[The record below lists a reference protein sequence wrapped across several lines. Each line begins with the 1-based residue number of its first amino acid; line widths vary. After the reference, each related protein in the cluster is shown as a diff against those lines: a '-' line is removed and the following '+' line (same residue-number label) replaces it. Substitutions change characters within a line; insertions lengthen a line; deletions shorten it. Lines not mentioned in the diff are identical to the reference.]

1 MLNSEERMIKARAKL
16 MKGNVGMATML
27 LKLTL
32 IEDNERCQTMA
43 TDGINI
49 YWNDEFVKSITDD
62 EIQSVLVHEAS
73 HVIWEHPLRKG
84 KRIHELW
91 NIATDYVINSWIAY
105 DLGMVLPEGGL
116 LDRQYHRQSAE
127 QVYRTLSNDDEALDD
142 ALEQLESNSNDDD
155 SDSQNGDSD
164 SDSDSDNSDS
174 DATGNG
180 QGKSLE
186 EKLADVK
193 LPSGEVWMPTND
205 EGKELS
211 PSEMAELQEELQ
223 RTILMADKLESIG
236 NGSDSSLRGAVQ
248 KLNETYVDWVDVL
261 RDLLQSAISTNPT
274 WTRLNK
280 RHSWR
285 GINLPSKDKEP
296 QGGEIVVAVDTSMS
310 MTQDELNIFATE
322 TQSLAEECGINKI
335 RVCYC
340 DTTVVK
346 NSNGDWWDEYDL
358 DCEELDFQ
366 LRGGG
371 GTRFNPPF
379 NLFNEYTDDT
389 DEVLAFIYFTDGF
402 GSCSA
407 EVEPSV
413 PVIWAL
419 TGGENYCTDDLPFGE
434 KVSIDMS
441 SL

>member
-1 MLNSEERMIKARAKL
+1 
-16 MKGNVGMATML
+16 
-27 LKLTL
+27 
-32 IEDNERCQTMA
+32 
-43 TDGINI
+43 
-49 YWNDEFVKSITDD
+49 
-62 EIQSVLVHEAS
+62 
-73 HVIWEHPLRKG
+73 
-84 KRIHELW
+84 
-91 NIATDYVINSWIAY
+91 
-105 DLGMVLPEGGL
+105 MVLPEGGL